1 MVDLEAHESN
11 CQLGLFVAQDD
22 HALLNVKNNG
32 LGIIKSKMS
41 VYPYAMYDIELE
53 DIDKQENTKG
63 ELISHLN
70 IIKCKLQKVNI
81 NDLSHK
87 LFNEKNSIDQQKNK
101 SIELIELFEN
111 PILGQND
118 QSNA

>member
-1 MVDLEAHESN
+1 MSK

-22 HALLNVKNNG
+22 HVELNVKNDD
-32 LGIIKSKMS
+32 LAVIKSKRS
-41 VYPYAMYDIELE
+41 AYPYTMYDIELD

-63 ELISHLN
+63 ELICHLN

-118 QSNA
+118 QSNAWIMDNKK